1 MEEQK
6 IKVSKDGPYIISGN
20 IPLAEQIIEADK
32 EGNSVKWIEGKK
44 YSCKNCALCR
54 CGHSTNKP
62 FCSGKHA
69 ELGFN
74 GDETAE
80 NIPFEKKAEITKGKN
95 LVLKDVKELCAS
107 ARFCDPDDGTWI
119 LTEKSGNSECKNLA
133 IQQACDCP
141 SGRLTAC
148 ENGKDIEP
156 KFEKSIGV
164 IEDPESGVSGPLWIK
179 GGIPVESSLGEQYEV
194 RNRVTL
200 CRCGKSKNKPFCN
213 GSHMT
218 SGFKD

>member
-1 MEEQK
+1 MLKNVKVAFPSEKMKLSSHDRDYGNTFEEYPEHLLK
-6 IKVSKDGPYIISGN
+6 LSY
-20 IPLAEQIIEADK
+20 L
-32 EGNSVKWIEGKK
+32 
-44 YSCKNCALCR
+44 
-54 CGHSTNKP
+54 
-62 FCSGKHA
+62 
-69 ELGFN
+69 EL
-74 GDETAE
+74 ER
-80 NIPFEKKAEITKGKN
+80 KN
-95 LVLKDVKELCAS
+95 LEIK
-107 ARFCDPDDGTWI
+107 
-119 LTEKSGNSECKNLA
+119 
-133 IQQACDCP
+133 QACDCP

-164 IEDPESGVSGPLWIK
+164 IEDPESGVSGPLWIR
-179 GGIPVESSLGEQYEV
+179 GGIPVESASGEQYEV

>member
-95 LVLKDVKELCAS
+95 LVLKDVKEY
-107 ARFCDPDDGTWI
+107 
-119 LTEKSGNSECKNLA
+119 
-133 IQQACDCP
+133 
-141 SGRLTAC
+141 
-148 ENGKDIEP
+148 
-156 KFEKSIGV
+156 
-164 IEDPESGVSGPLWIK
+164 PESGVSGPLWIR
-179 GGIPVESSLGEQYEV
+179 GGIPVESASGEQYEV